1 MSLKAGD
8 HIPLCQAGDG
18 VHKLHDTSSA
28 TGSVSCSRSS
38 SQDVKDPAREY
49 THLSSPEPHRFPLH
63 PLSPIISWPRRPSSG
78 EGFLQGHHCTIQSE
92 IQGEVIMFMAFVQKR
107 ETRNNHHPD
116 CVS

>member
-8 HIPLCQAGDG
+8 YILLCQAGDG

-38 SQDVKDPAREY
+38 SQDVEDPALEY

-63 PLSPIISWPRRPSSG
+63 LLSSIISWPRRPSSG
-78 EGFLQGHHCTIQSE
+78 EGFL
-92 IQGEVIMFMAFVQKR
+92 
-107 ETRNNHHPD
+107 
-116 CVS
+116 